1 MIENVGAAVTSCRAA
16 PASPWPAVRTGR
28 VTHPASVAAENEM
41 SEAYPILEAG
51 PLRGTSIGT
60 LEHLNDLWSGAPTA
74 TDSLRAISIGRE
86 SRAQGSPRLFK
97 TTLLDKIARAA
108 QTLTRPSAAVRKL
121 LMTDLANARPGPAR
135 LFYVLEQNGRV
146 RSIPLKDF
154 ATAAQAWKDLNSIF
168 LLEINAADAARV
180 RSDVDPWLHGFD
192 QVIAPLTVRPP
203 PATVR
208 SEVSTSVRII
218 EATGSNGG
226 LAPPVAAA
234 LGRRDALRMRAHDE
248 RWPDSAAAGRL
259 LGSSSDAG
267 GKQKAFRERAAL
279 RLLGVR
285 SAPDRTLYHPPFQFT
300 DGGTVR
306 PEFIELL
313 QTLAENPALT
323 HEQDANGWNR
333 LSWLTRR
340 RTELSERG
348 LAEAAAADG
357 VPEHEDTPD
366 DTARTPETVFASD
379 PAAVIALAREDAEAA
394 HGRL

>member
-1 MIENVGAAVTSCRAA
+1 
-16 PASPWPAVRTGR
+16 
-28 VTHPASVAAENEM
+28 M

-60 LEHLNDLWSGAPTA
+60 IEHLNDLLSNAPA
-74 TDSLRAISIGRE
+74 DTDSLRAISIGWE

-108 QTLTRPSAAVRKL
+108 QTLTRPSDAVRKL
-121 LMTDLANARPGPAR
+121 LIADLANARSGPAR
-135 LFYVLEQNGRV
+135 LLYVLEQNGRV

-154 ATAAQAWKDLNSIF
+154 ATTAQAWKDLNSIF
-168 LLEINAADAARV
+168 LLEINAADAASV
-180 RSDVDPWLHGFD
+180 RSDVDQWLHGFD

-208 SEVSTSVRII
+208 SEVSASVRII
-218 EATGSNGG
+218 EATGSNDGV
-226 LAPPVAAA
+226 APPVAAA
-234 LGRRDALRMRAHDE
+234 IGRRDALLVRAHDE

-279 RLLGVR
+279 RLLGVW
-285 SAPDRTLYHPPFQFT
+285 SAPDRTFYHPPFQFT
-300 DGGTVR
+300 DGGAVR

-313 QTLAENPALT
+313 QALAENPALT

-340 RTELSERG
+340 RAELSERG
-348 LAEAAAADG
+348 LAEDAVADG
-357 VPEHEDTPD
+357 VPEHEDTLD